1 MKKFNPNHLHK
12 LDSPKRREILPPDL
26 PVKLFGF
33 EPDSH
38 IVDFG
43 CGSGYF
49 SVELAKTIGPNGL
62 LYALDQRI
70 EMLDALTERMESQ
83 GLENFRKLQNHEHE
97 IPLGR
102 SSVHGVFMATVYH
115 ELISPPLVL
124 REVTRVL
131 KPGGRLM
138 VIDWRPIEEE
148 MGPGLHHRIAP
159 ESVIQAA
166 QEAGLEFCGEIG
178 LHNSF
183 FWLSFVKPDTH
194 LIHE

>member
-26 PVKLFGF
+26 PVTLFGF
-33 EPDSH
+33 EPGSH

-49 SVELAKTIGPNGL
+49 SVELATTIGPKGL
-62 LYALDQRI
+62 LYALDQRT
-70 EMLDALTERMESQ
+70 EMLDALTERMEAQ
-83 GLENFRKLQNHEHE
+83 GLENFRKLQNREHE
-97 IPLGR
+97 IPLES

-115 ELISPPLVL
+115 ELVSPLLVL
-124 REVTRVL
+124 KEVIRVL

-166 QEAGLEFCGEIG
+166 QEAGLEFYGEIG
-178 LHNSF
+178 MHNSF

-194 LIHE
+194 FIHG